1 VTDLF
6 YAPADPARGLL
17 LLTGEDRSTFLQ
29 GLISNDVRKLGPEHA
44 IWAALLTPQ
53 GKYLHDFFVA
63 ALGDGWLID
72 GEGGRIADLKRRLGM
87 YKLRA
92 KIALEDVSDRF
103 EVIHAWGAGA
113 GAPLG
118 LAEPGQAIERGG
130 AVAFVDPRLAALG
143 LRFIAPTG
151 TGAATLEA
159 LGFAAAGIA
168 DWDRLRLEQGVPD
181 GSRDMA
187 LEKAILLEN
196 GFDELH
202 GVAWDKGCYIGQELT
217 ARTKYR
223 GLVKKRLMPVG
234 IEGPLPEPGTLILR
248 DGQEAGE
255 IRSGRDGLAVAL
267 VRLDAFEAGATL
279 TAGDATV
286 LPGRP
291 PPPLKSRVSNP
302 WRRYA
307 CVQRP
312 WRPSIGC
319 GPAGSSDEPAAR
331 PADPGARQPGAAD
344 RARHRPVRRR

>member
-1 VTDLF
+1 MQHVSSPPKDPPRIVTDQF

-17 LLTGEDRSTFLQ
+17 LLTGDDRSSFLQ
-29 GLISNDVRKLGPEHA
+29 GLVSNDVRKLSPTQA

-72 GEGGRIADLKRRLGM
+72 GEGARIADLKRRLGI

-92 KIALEDVSDRF
+92 RIALEDVSDRF
-103 EVIHAWGAGA
+103 EVLQAWGAEA

-118 LAEPGQAIERGG
+118 LTEPGQAIERGG
-130 AVAFVDPRLAALG
+130 TVAFLDPRLGDLG
-143 LRFIAPTG
+143 LRLIAPKE

-159 LGFAAAGIA
+159 LGYAPGNGA
-168 DWDRLRLEQGVPD
+168 DWDRLRLGQGVPD
-181 GSRDMA
+181 GSRDMV

-223 GLVKKRLMPVG
+223 GLVKKRLMPVA
-234 IEGPLPEPGTLILR
+234 IDGPLPAPGTLILR

-255 IRSGRDGLAVAL
+255 IRSGRDGLALAL
-267 VRLDAFEAGATL
+267 VRLDALDAAGPL
-279 TAGDATV
+279 TAGEATV
-286 LPGRP
+286 RP
-291 PPPLKSRVSNP
+291 
-302 WRRYA
+302 
-307 CVQRP
+307 QRP
-312 WRPSIGC
+312 DW
-319 GPAGSSDEPAAR
+319 AKF
-331 PADPGARQPGAAD
+331 
-344 RARHRPVRRR
+344 

>member
-1 VTDLF
+1 MQHVPSPPKDPPRIVTDQF

-17 LLTGEDRSTFLQ
+17 LLTGDDRSSFLQ
-29 GLISNDVRKLGPEHA
+29 GLVSNDVRKLSPTQA

-72 GEGGRIADLKRRLGM
+72 GEGARIADLKRRLGI

-92 KIALEDVSDRF
+92 RIALEDVSDRF
-103 EVIHAWGAGA
+103 EVLQAWGAEA

-118 LAEPGQAIERGG
+118 LTEPGQAIERGG
-130 AVAFVDPRLAALG
+130 TVAFLDPRLGDLG
-143 LRFIAPTG
+143 LRLIAPKE

-159 LGFAAAGIA
+159 LGYAPGNGA
-168 DWDRLRLEQGVPD
+168 DWDRLRLGQGVPD
-181 GSRDMA
+181 GSRDMV

-223 GLVKKRLMPVG
+223 GLVKKRLMPVA
-234 IEGPLPEPGTLILR
+234 IEGPLPAPGTLILR

-255 IRSGRDGLAVAL
+255 IRSGRDGLALAL
-267 VRLDAFEAGATL
+267 VRLDALDAAGPL
-279 TAGDATV
+279 TAGEATV
-286 LPGRP
+286 RP
-291 PPPLKSRVSNP
+291 
-302 WRRYA
+302 
-307 CVQRP
+307 QRP
-312 WRPSIGC
+312 DW
-319 GPAGSSDEPAAR
+319 AKF
-331 PADPGARQPGAAD
+331 
-344 RARHRPVRRR
+344 

>member
-1 VTDLF
+1 MQHVPSPPKDPPRIVTDQF

-17 LLTGEDRSTFLQ
+17 LLTGDDRSSFLQ
-29 GLISNDVRKLGPEHA
+29 GLVSNDVRKLSPTQA

-72 GEGGRIADLKRRLGM
+72 GEGARIADLKRRLGI

-92 KIALEDVSDRF
+92 RIALEDVSDRF
-103 EVIHAWGAGA
+103 EVLQAWGAEA

-118 LAEPGQAIERGG
+118 LTEPGQAIERGG
-130 AVAFVDPRLAALG
+130 TVAFLDPRLGDLG
-143 LRFIAPTG
+143 LRLIAPKE

-159 LGFAAAGIA
+159 LGYAPGNGA
-168 DWDRLRLEQGVPD
+168 DWDRLRLGQGVPD
-181 GSRDMA
+181 GSRDMV

-223 GLVKKRLMPVG
+223 GLVKKRLMPVA
-234 IEGPLPEPGTLILR
+234 IDGPLPAPGTLILR

-255 IRSGRDGLAVAL
+255 IRSGRDGLALAL
-267 VRLDAFEAGATL
+267 VRLDALDAAGPL
-279 TAGDATV
+279 TAGEATV
-286 LPGRP
+286 QP
-291 PPPLKSRVSNP
+291 
-302 WRRYA
+302 
-307 CVQRP
+307 QRP
-312 WRPSIGC
+312 DW
-319 GPAGSSDEPAAR
+319 AKF
-331 PADPGARQPGAAD
+331 
-344 RARHRPVRRR
+344 